1 MIEKD
6 KTKNYQELLY
16 KKESYYEK
24 ADDEE
29 KKRIF
34 DFAER
39 YKSFINECKT
49 ERECTAYAI
58 SRAKEQGFK
67 EYHFGDKLKQGD
79 KRYFVNRDKGVTLF
93 KIGSKNIEEYGLRI
107 VVAHI
112 DAPRIDLKQVPVY
125 ESDGFCY
132 FKTHYYGGIKK
143 YQWTTIPLSLHGVVI
158 KKNGEKVVIN
168 LGEKEDDPVFYISD
182 LLPHLG
188 KTQMSGKASEII
200 SGEQLNVIVG
210 GMPEKS
216 ENDKIK
222 LNVLKILNDTY
233 GITEHDF
240 ISAELC
246 VVPAMKAR
254 DVGFDRAFIGGYGH
268 DDRSCS
274 YPCMESIFEVD
285 NENTSICILVDKEE
299 IGSEGNTGMKS
310 KVFEDL
316 IDEIS
321 LALGCNPRQ
330 VRGRSMCLSCDVDGC
345 YDPNFP
351 SVYEKKNT
359 ALISCGACMTKF
371 TGSGGKSGSSDAS
384 AETVGKIRQI
394 LSKENVVWQ
403 TSELGK
409 VDQGGGGTVAKYI
422 SQLNIDTVDMGIPVI
437 SMHSPYELISKA
449 DLYSMYR
456 ASLAFLK

>member
-1 MIEKD
+1 MEDKD
-6 KTKNYQELLY
+6 KYQYLLY
-16 KKESYYEK
+16 KKENYYEK
-24 ADDEE
+24 ANDKE
-29 KKRIF
+29 KEAIF
-34 DFAER
+34 DFAEK
-39 YKSFINECKT
+39 YKNFLNECKT
-49 ERECTAYAI
+49 ERECTVFSIAE
-58 SRAKEQGFK
+58 AKARGFQ
-67 EYHFGDKLKQGD
+67 EFHFGDKLRKGD
-79 KRYFVNRDKGVTLF
+79 KCYFVNRDKGVTLF
-93 KIGSKNIEEYGLRI
+93 KIGNKDIEKEGIRI

-112 DAPRIDLKQVPVY
+112 DAPRIDLKQVPIY

-143 YQWTTIPLSLHGVVI
+143 YQWTTMPLSLHGVVV
-158 KKNGEKVVIN
+158 KKDGEKISIN
-168 LGEKEDDPVFYISD
+168 IGEKDDEPVFYISD

-188 KTQMSGKASEII
+188 RTQMSGKASDIV
-200 SGEQLNVIVG
+200 SGEQLNIIIG
-210 GMPEKS
+210 GIPLVDAQS
-216 ENDKIK
+216 EKIK
-222 LNVLKILNDTY
+222 INILKLLNDAY
-233 GITEHDF
+233 GITENDF

-268 DDRSCS
+268 DDRSCA
-274 YPCMESIFEVD
+274 YPCMQSIFDVD
-285 NENTSICILVDKEE
+285 NDNTSICILVDKEE

-316 IDEIS
+316 IDEICF
-321 LALGCNPRQ
+321 ALNCNPRQ

-351 SVYEKKNT
+351 NVFEKKNT
-359 ALISCGACMTKF
+359 AIISNGACMAKF

-384 AETVGKIRQI
+384 AETIGKIRQL
-394 LSKENVVWQ
+394 LSQNNVIWQ

-422 SQLNIDTVDMGIPVI
+422 AKLNIDTVDIGLPVI

-449 DLYSMYR
+449 DLYSMYKV
-456 ASLAFLK
+456 SLTFLK